1 MKMKIIDKTN
11 GNSKEWGYGT
21 VLKCWDS
28 DPKMFN
34 LFKIS
39 RAEASDRDS
48 YRLDILHDQ
57 STNEDMVWGKKY
69 SDISSLKHDLS
80 EYFHHVMRVKVT
92 IIIKNFEGEQN
103 EDQD

>member
-1 MKMKIIDKTN
+1 MKIIDKTTS

-28 DPKMFN
+28 NPKMFS

-39 RAEASDRDS
+39 RAEASDKDS
-48 YRLDILHDQ
+48 YRLDVLRDQ
-57 STNEDMVWGKKY
+57 STNEDMVWDKKY
-69 SDISSLKHDLS
+69 SDIFSLKDDLI
-80 EYFHHVMRVKVT
+80 ECFDHVMRVKAT
-92 IIIKNFEGEQN
+92 ITIENFKGKQN

>member
-1 MKMKIIDKTN
+1 MKIIDKTTN

-28 DPKMFN
+28 NPKKFS

-39 RAEASDRDS
+39 RAEDSDRDN
-48 YRLDILHDQ
+48 YRLDILCDQ
-57 STNEDMVWGKKY
+57 NAYEDMVWGKKY
-69 SDISSLKHDLS
+69 SDVFSLKDDLI
-80 EYFHHVMRVKVT
+80 ECFGHVMRVKAT
-92 IIIKNFEGEQN
+92 ITIENFDGKQN